1 VRVLLAGSS
10 GLLGQ
15 ALGRASAAAGDELH
29 QLVRRPARTEREI
42 EWHPDAG
49 DIDPALVDGFDA
61 VVCLSGAGV
70 GDHRWTPQYRE
81 TIRTSRV
88 GPVGALA
95 RAIAAA
101 ANPPAVFVAASA
113 IGYYGDAGART
124 LDESAPNGAGFLAE
138 VCRDWE
144 AAAQPAAAAGVR
156 VVNLRSGIVLARH
169 GPVLARMAP
178 LVKLGLGGPLGSGRQ
193 FWSWITLADHV
204 AATRFLMSTSS
215 VSGPVNVTAPTP
227 VTNSEF
233 TRTLARLLHRPAV
246 LPAPAF
252 ALKAVL
258 GGFAGD
264 ILSSQRVAPGQ
275 LLAAGYEF
283 RYPQLDDALRAELA
297 A

>member
-1 VRVLLAGSS
+1 VRLLLAGAS
-10 GLLGQ
+10 GLLGR
-15 ALGRASAAAGDELH
+15 ALSEASTTAGDDVH
-29 QLVRRPARTEREI
+29 QLVRRPARADREV

-49 DIDPALVDGFDA
+49 AVDPAIVSGFDA

-88 GPVGALA
+88 EPVGALA

-101 ANPPAVFVAASA
+101 ADPPTVFVAASA

-124 LDESAPNGAGFLAE
+124 LDESAPNGVGFLAD

-144 AAAQPAAAAGVR
+144 AASQPAADAGVR
-156 VVNLRSGIVLARH
+156 LVTLRSGIVLARH
-169 GPVLARMAP
+169 GPVLARMLP
-178 LVKLGLGGPLGSGRQ
+178 LVKLGLGGPLGTGRQ

-204 AATRFLMSTSS
+204 AAMRFLITTES

-233 TRTLARLLHRPAV
+233 THTLARLLHRPAV

-264 ILSSQRVAPGQ
+264 ILSSQRVAPAK
-275 LLAAGYEF
+275 LVAAGYEF
-283 RYPQLDDALRAELA
+283 RHPELEGALRAELTG
-297 A
+297 

>member
-1 VRVLLAGSS
+1 MRLLLAGAS
-10 GLLGQ
+10 GLLGSGLAQ
-15 ALGRASAAAGDELH
+15 ASMTAGDDVK
-29 QLVRRPARTEREI
+29 QLVRRPARTDREV
-42 EWHPDAG
+42 EWHPNAG
-49 DIDPALVDGFDA
+49 DLDPILVDGFDA

-81 TIRTSRV
+81 TIRASRV
-88 GPVGALA
+88 EPVGALA

-113 IGYYGDAGART
+113 IGYYGEAGDRA
-124 LDESAPNGAGFLAE
+124 LDESAPNGDGFLAD

-144 AAAQPAAAAGVR
+144 AAAQPAADAGGR
-156 VVNLRSGIVLARH
+156 VVTLRSGIVLARN
-169 GPVLARMAP
+169 GPVLARMLP
-178 LVKLGLGGPLGSGRQ
+178 LVKLGLGGRLGSGRQ

-204 AATRFLMSTSS
+204 AATRFLITTDS
-215 VSGPVNVTAPTP
+215 VNGPVNVTAPTP
-227 VTNSEF
+227 VTNAEF

-246 LPAPAF
+246 APAPAF

-264 ILSSQRVAPGQ
+264 ILSSQRVLPAK

-283 RYPQLDDALRAELA
+283 QHPELEGGLRAELA
-297 A
+297 S

>member
-1 VRVLLAGSS
+1 MRLLLAGAS

-15 ALGRASAAAGDELH
+15 ALAQASTGAGDEVH
-29 QLVRRPARTEREI
+29 QLVRRPARTEREV
-42 EWHPDAG
+42 EWHPEAG
-49 DIDPALVDGFDA
+49 AIDPGLVSGYDA

-81 TIRTSRV
+81 TIRSSRV
-88 GPVGALA
+88 EPVGALA

-101 ANPPAVFVAASA
+101 GERPSVFVAASA

-124 LDESAPNGAGFLAE
+124 LDESAPNGTGFLAD
-138 VCRDWE
+138 VCREWE
-144 AAAQPAAAAGVR
+144 AASQPAADAGVR

-169 GPVLARMAP
+169 GPVLARMLP
-178 LVKLGLGGPLGSGRQ
+178 LMKVGLGGRLGSGRQ
-193 FWSWITLADHV
+193 FWSWITLTDHV
-204 AATRFLMSTSS
+204 AATRFLLTTDS

-246 LPAPAF
+246 LPAPAP
-252 ALKAVL
+252 ALKLVL

-264 ILSSQRVAPGQ
+264 ILSSQRVAPMK
-275 LLAAGYEF
+275 LVAAGYEF
-283 RYPQLDDALRAELA
+283 RHPELEGGLRAELA
-297 A
+297 S